1 MKRPQIVHTNIEFR
15 VEELARSLVGR
26 RLDSLTAIEMKA
38 FHLCRVMDIII
49 ADFGS
54 EGVDPGVVVEL

>member
-1 MKRPQIVHTNIEFR
+1 LKRPQIVHTNIEFR